1 MTKIKNK
8 MDAKKREIRTVEC
21 RMAFREASQEEAQNG
36 SLGII
41 SGTAIV
47 FNAESR
53 VIDEYGE
60 TFREVILPEAVPME
74 FLNKQDIKL
83 NLLHQREDT
92 FGRCI
97 NGTEGNM
104 TVTRDDKGVYFEV
117 QVPNCD
123 LGIRARELVKA
134 GVYTGCSFEF
144 YPKIYDIEERE
155 INGKRE
161 IKVIHKELESI
172 GAFVLAMDP
181 AYLQTSCSVRELHDQ
196 TPEAKREKEAAE
208 QAKRESEEKAL
219 EDAAARQRELQLMRM
234 KTKINF

>member
-1 MTKIKNK
+1 

-21 RMAFREASQEEAQNG
+21 RMAFREASSDEAQNG
-36 SLGII
+36 SLGVI

-60 TFREVILPEAVPME
+60 TFREVILPEAVTME
-74 FLNKQDIKL
+74 FLNRQDIKL

-97 NGTEGNM
+97 NGTDGNM
-104 TVTRDDKGVYFEV
+104 TITRDEKGVYFEV

-144 YPKIYDIEERE
+144 YPKDYDVMERE
-155 INGKRE
+155 ANGKRE
-161 IKVIHKELESI
+161 IKVVHKELESI

-196 TPEAKREKEAAE
+196 TAEAIEAKKKEDQQKREAEQKALDEAA
-208 QAKRESEEKAL
+208 QRA
-219 EDAAARQRELQLMRM
+219 RELQLMRM
-234 KTKINF
+234 KFNF

>member
-1 MTKIKNK
+1 

-21 RMAFREASQEEAQNG
+21 RMAFREASAEEAQNG
-36 SLGII
+36 SLGVI

-60 TFREVILPEAVPME
+60 TFREVILPEAATME
-74 FLNKQDIKL
+74 FLNSQDIKL

-104 TVTRDDKGVYFEV
+104 TISRDDKGVHFEV

-123 LGIRARELVKA
+123 LGIRARELTKA

-144 YPKIYDIEERE
+144 YPKEYDIEERE
-155 INGKRE
+155 VNGKIE
-161 IKVIHKELESI
+161 TKVIHKSFESI
-172 GAFVLAMDP
+172 GAFTLAMDP
-181 AYLQTSCSVRELHDQ
+181 AYLQTSCSVRELHEK
-196 TPEAKREKEAAE
+196 TPGAIEAKKREE
-208 QAKRESEEKAL
+208 QAKRDAEQKAL
-219 EDAAARQRELQLMRM
+219 DEAAQRARELQLMRM
-234 KTKINF
+234 KFNF

>member
-1 MTKIKNK
+1 
-8 MDAKKREIRTVEC
+8 
-21 RMAFREASQEEAQNG
+21 MAFREASSDEAQNG
-36 SLGII
+36 SLGVI

-60 TFREVILPEAVPME
+60 TFREVILPEAVTME
-74 FLNKQDIKL
+74 FLNRQDIKL

-97 NGTEGNM
+97 NGKDGNM
-104 TVTRDDKGVYFEV
+104 TITRDEKGVYFEV
-117 QVPNCD
+117 QVPDCD

-144 YPKIYDIEERE
+144 YPKDYDVMERE
-155 INGKRE
+155 ANGKRE
-161 IKVIHKELESI
+161 IKVVHKELESI

-196 TPEAKREKEAAE
+196 TAEAIEAKKKEDQQKREAEQKALDEAA
-208 QAKRESEEKAL
+208 QRA
-219 EDAAARQRELQLMRM
+219 RELQLMRM
-234 KTKINF
+234 KFNF

>member
-1 MTKIKNK
+1 

-21 RMAFREASQEEAQNG
+21 RMAFREASSDEAQNG
-36 SLGII
+36 SLGVI

-60 TFREVILPEAVPME
+60 TFREVILPEAVTME
-74 FLNKQDIKL
+74 FLNRQDIKL

-97 NGTEGNM
+97 NGTDGNM
-104 TVTRDDKGVYFEV
+104 TVTRDEKGVYFEV
-117 QVPNCD
+117 QVPDCD

-144 YPKIYDIEERE
+144 YPKDYDVMERE
-155 INGKRE
+155 ANGKRE
-161 IKVIHKELESI
+161 IKVVHKELESI

-196 TPEAKREKEAAE
+196 TAEAIEAKKKEDQKKREAEQKALDEAA
-208 QAKRESEEKAL
+208 QRA
-219 EDAAARQRELQLMRM
+219 RELQLMRM
-234 KTKINF
+234 KFNF

>member
-1 MTKIKNK
+1 MN
-8 MDAKKREIRTVEC
+8 AEKREIRTVEC
-21 RMAFREASQEEAQNG
+21 RMAFREASPEEAQNG
-36 SLGII
+36 SLGVI

-83 NLLHQREDT
+83 NMLHQREDT

-104 TVTRDDKGVYFEV
+104 TISRDEKGVYFEV

-144 YPKIYDIEERE
+144 FPKKYDVEERE
-155 INGKRE
+155 NNGIRE
-161 IKVIHKELESI
+161 IKVIHKELDSI

-181 AYLQTSCSVRELHDQ
+181 AYLQTSCSVRELHEQ
-196 TPEAKREKEAAE
+196 TPGAIEEKRLKDQHKREE
-208 QAKRESEEKAL
+208 EEKML
-219 EDAAARQRELQLMRM
+219 EAQAARHRELQLMRM
-234 KTKINF
+234 KYKF

>member
-1 MTKIKNK
+1 
-8 MDAKKREIRTVEC
+8 
-21 RMAFREASQEEAQNG
+21 MAFREASQEEAQNG
-36 SLGII
+36 SLGVI

-60 TFREVILPEAVPME
+60 TFREVILPEAVTME

-83 NLLHQREDT
+83 NLLHQRGDT

-104 TVTRDDKGVYFEV
+104 TISRDDKGVYFEV

-123 LGIRARELVKA
+123 LGIRARELTKA

-144 YPKIYDIEERE
+144 YPKAYDIEERE
-155 INGKRE
+155 VNGKRE
-161 IKVIHKELESI
+161 IKVTHKELEFI
-172 GAFVLAMDP
+172 RAFTLAMDP
-181 AYLQTSCSVRELHDQ
+181 AYLQTSCSVRELHEQ
-196 TPEAKREKEAAE
+196 TPEAKKAKKEAE
-208 QAKRESEEKAL
+208 QAKREAENKAL
-219 EDAAARQRELQLMRM
+219 DEAAQRARELQLMRM
-234 KTKINF
+234 KINF

>member
-1 MTKIKNK
+1 

-21 RMAFREASQEEAQNG
+21 RMAFREASAEEAQNG
-36 SLGII
+36 SLGVI

-60 TFREVILPEAVPME
+60 TFREVILPEAATME
-74 FLNKQDIKL
+74 FLNSQDIKL

-104 TVTRDDKGVYFEV
+104 TISRDDKGVYFEV

-123 LGIRARELVKA
+123 LGISARELTKA

-144 YPKIYDIEERE
+144 YPKEYEIEERE
-155 INGKRE
+155 VNGK
-161 IKVIHKELESI
+161 IDTKVIHKSFESI
-172 GAFVLAMDP
+172 GAFTLAMDP
-181 AYLQTSCSVRELHDQ
+181 AYLQTSCSVRELHEK
-196 TPEAKREKEAAE
+196 TPGAIEAKKREE
-208 QAKRESEEKAL
+208 QAKREAEQKAL
-219 EDAAARQRELQLMRM
+219 DEAAQRARELQLMRM
-234 KTKINF
+234 KFNF

>member
-1 MTKIKNK
+1 

-21 RMAFREASQEEAQNG
+21 RMAFREASAEEAQNG
-36 SLGII
+36 SLGVI

-60 TFREVILPEAVPME
+60 TFREVILPEAATME
-74 FLNKQDIKL
+74 FLNSQDIKL

-104 TVTRDDKGVYFEV
+104 TISRDDKGVYFEV

-123 LGIRARELVKA
+123 LGIRARELTKA

-144 YPKIYDIEERE
+144 YPKEYEIEERE
-155 INGKRE
+155 VNGK
-161 IKVIHKELESI
+161 IDTKVIHKSFESI
-172 GAFVLAMDP
+172 GAFTLAMDP
-181 AYLQTSCSVRELHDQ
+181 AYLQTSCSVRELHEK
-196 TPEAKREKEAAE
+196 TPGAIEAKKREE
-208 QAKRESEEKAL
+208 QAKRDAEQKAL
-219 EDAAARQRELQLMRM
+219 DEAAQRARELQLMRM
-234 KTKINF
+234 KFNF

>member
-1 MTKIKNK
+1 
-8 MDAKKREIRTVEC
+8 
-21 RMAFREASQEEAQNG
+21 MAFREASPEEAQNG

-74 FLNKQDIKL
+74 FLYKQDIKL
-83 NLLHQREDT
+83 NLLHKRGDT

-104 TVTRDDKGVYFEV
+104 TISRDDKGVYFEV

-123 LGIRARELVKA
+123 LGIRARELTKA

-144 YPKIYDIEERE
+144 YPKAYDIEERE
-155 INGKRE
+155 VNGKRE
-161 IKVIHKELESI
+161 IKVIHKELDSI
-172 GAFVLAMDP
+172 GAFTLAMDP
-181 AYLQTSCSVRELHDQ
+181 AYLQTSCSVRELHEQ

-208 QAKRESEEKAL
+208 QAKREAEEKAL
-219 EDAAARQRELQLMRM
+219 EEAAQRARELQLMRM
-234 KTKINF
+234 KMKNF

>member
-1 MTKIKNK
+1 

-21 RMAFREASQEEAQNG
+21 RMAFREASAEEAQNG
-36 SLGII
+36 SLGVI

-60 TFREVILPEAVPME
+60 TFREVILPEAATME
-74 FLNKQDIKL
+74 FLNSQDIKL

-104 TVTRDDKGVYFEV
+104 TISRDDKGVYFEV

-123 LGIRARELVKA
+123 LGIRARELTKA

-144 YPKIYDIEERE
+144 YPKEYEIEERE
-155 INGKRE
+155 VNGK
-161 IKVIHKELESI
+161 IDTKVIHKSFESI
-172 GAFVLAMDP
+172 GAFTLAMDP
-181 AYLQTSCSVRELHDQ
+181 AYLQTSCSVRELHEK
-196 TPEAKREKEAAE
+196 TPKAIEAKKREE
-208 QAKRESEEKAL
+208 QAKREAEQKAL
-219 EDAAARQRELQLMRM
+219 DEAAQPARELQLMRM
-234 KTKINF
+234 KFNF

>member
-1 MTKIKNK
+1 

-21 RMAFREASQEEAQNG
+21 RMAFREASAEEAQNG
-36 SLGII
+36 SLGVI

-60 TFREVILPEAVPME
+60 TFREVILPEAATME
-74 FLNKQDIKL
+74 FLNSQDIKL

-104 TVTRDDKGVYFEV
+104 TISRDDKGVYFEV

-123 LGIRARELVKA
+123 LGIRARELTKA

-144 YPKIYDIEERE
+144 YPKEYEIEERE
-155 INGKRE
+155 VNGK
-161 IKVIHKELESI
+161 IDTKVIHKSFESI
-172 GAFVLAMDP
+172 GAFTLAMDP
-181 AYLQTSCSVRELHDQ
+181 AYLQTSCSVRELHEK
-196 TPEAKREKEAAE
+196 TPGAIEAKKREE
-208 QAKRESEEKAL
+208 QAKREAEEKAL
-219 EDAAARQRELQLMRM
+219 EEAAQRARELHLMRM
-234 KTKINF
+234 KMKNF

>member
-1 MTKIKNK
+1 
-8 MDAKKREIRTVEC
+8 
-21 RMAFREASQEEAQNG
+21 MAFREASQEEAQNG
-36 SLGII
+36 SLGVI

-60 TFREVILPEAVPME
+60 TFREVILPEAVSME

-83 NLLHQREDT
+83 NQLHQRGTT

-104 TVTRDDKGVYFEV
+104 TISRDEKGVYFEV

-144 YPKIYDIEERE
+144 YPKSYDIEERE
-155 INGKRE
+155 VNGIRE

-172 GAFVLAMDP
+172 GAFTLAMDP
-181 AYLQTSCSVRELHDQ
+181 AYLQTSCSVRELHEQ
-196 TPEAKREKEAAE
+196 TPEAIKAKNDAE
-208 QAKRESEEKAL
+208 QAKREAENKAL
-219 EDAAARQRELQLMRM
+219 DEAAQRARELQLMRM
-234 KTKINF
+234 KINF

>member
-1 MTKIKNK
+1 
-8 MDAKKREIRTVEC
+8 MDAKNREIRTVEC
-21 RMAFREASQEEAQNG
+21 RMAFREASSDEAQNG
-36 SLGII
+36 SLGVI

-60 TFREVILPEAVPME
+60 TFREVILPEAVTME
-74 FLNKQDIKL
+74 FLNRQDIKL

-97 NGTEGNM
+97 NGKDGNM
-104 TVTRDDKGVYFEV
+104 TITRDEKGVYFEV
-117 QVPNCD
+117 QVPDCD

-144 YPKIYDIEERE
+144 YPKDYDVMERE
-155 INGKRE
+155 ANGKRE
-161 IKVIHKELESI
+161 IKVVHKELESI

-196 TPEAKREKEAAE
+196 TAEAIEAKKKEDQQKREAEQKALDEAA
-208 QAKRESEEKAL
+208 QRA
-219 EDAAARQRELQLMRM
+219 RELQLMRM
-234 KTKINF
+234 KFNF

>member
-1 MTKIKNK
+1 
-8 MDAKKREIRTVEC
+8 
-21 RMAFREASQEEAQNG
+21 MAFREASAEEAQNG
-36 SLGII
+36 SLGVI

-60 TFREVILPEAVPME
+60 TFREVILPEAATME
-74 FLNKQDIKL
+74 FLNSQDIKL

-104 TVTRDDKGVYFEV
+104 TISRDDKGVYFEV

-123 LGIRARELVKA
+123 LGIRARELTKA

-144 YPKIYDIEERE
+144 YPKEYDIEERE
-155 INGKRE
+155 VNGKIE
-161 IKVIHKELESI
+161 TKVIHKSFESI
-172 GAFVLAMDP
+172 GAFTLAMDP
-181 AYLQTSCSVRELHDQ
+181 AYLQTSCSVRELHEK
-196 TPEAKREKEAAE
+196 TPGAIEAKKREE
-208 QAKRESEEKAL
+208 QAKREAEQKAL
-219 EDAAARQRELQLMRM
+219 DEAAQRARELQLMRM
-234 KTKINF
+234 KFNF

>member
-1 MTKIKNK
+1 
-8 MDAKKREIRTVEC
+8 
-21 RMAFREASQEEAQNG
+21 MAFREASAEEAQNG
-36 SLGII
+36 SLGVI

-60 TFREVILPEAVPME
+60 TFREVILPEAATME
-74 FLNKQDIKL
+74 FLNSQDIKL

-104 TVTRDDKGVYFEV
+104 TISRDDKGVYFEV

-123 LGIRARELVKA
+123 LGIRARELTKA

-144 YPKIYDIEERE
+144 YPKEYEIEERE
-155 INGKRE
+155 VNGK
-161 IKVIHKELESI
+161 IDTKVIHKSFESI
-172 GAFVLAMDP
+172 GAFTLAMDP
-181 AYLQTSCSVRELHDQ
+181 AYLQTSCSVRELHEK
-196 TPEAKREKEAAE
+196 TPGAIEAKKREE
-208 QAKRESEEKAL
+208 QAKRDAEEKAL
-219 EDAAARQRELQLMRM
+219 EDAAQRARELQLMRM
-234 KTKINF
+234 KMKNF

>member
-1 MTKIKNK
+1 

-47 FNAESR
+47 FNVESR

-60 TFREVILPEAVPME
+60 IFREVILPEAVPME

-83 NLLHQREDT
+83 NLLHKRGDT

-123 LGIRARELVKA
+123 LGIRARELTKA

-144 YPKIYDIEERE
+144 YPKAYDIEERE
-155 INGKRE
+155 VNGKRE
-161 IKVIHKELESI
+161 IKVIHKELDSI
-172 GAFVLAMDP
+172 GAFTLAMDP
-181 AYLQTSCSVRELHDQ
+181 AYLQTSCSVRELHEQ
-196 TPEAKREKEAAE
+196 TPEAKREAEAAE
-208 QAKRESEEKAL
+208 QAKRDAEEKAL
-219 EDAAARQRELQLMRM
+219 EEAAQRARELQLMRM
-234 KTKINF
+234 KTKF

>member
-1 MTKIKNK
+1 

-21 RMAFREASQEEAQNG
+21 RMAFREASSDEAQNG
-36 SLGII
+36 SLGVI

-60 TFREVILPEAVPME
+60 TFREVILPEAVTME
-74 FLNKQDIKL
+74 FLNRQDIKL

-97 NGTEGNM
+97 NGKDGNM
-104 TVTRDDKGVYFEV
+104 TITRDEKGVYFEV
-117 QVPNCD
+117 QVPDCD

-144 YPKIYDIEERE
+144 YPKDYDVMERE
-155 INGKRE
+155 ANGKRE
-161 IKVIHKELESI
+161 IKVVHKELESI

-196 TPEAKREKEAAE
+196 TAEAIEAKKKEDQQKREAEQKALDEAA
-208 QAKRESEEKAL
+208 QRA
-219 EDAAARQRELQLMRM
+219 RELQLMRM
-234 KTKINF
+234 KFNF